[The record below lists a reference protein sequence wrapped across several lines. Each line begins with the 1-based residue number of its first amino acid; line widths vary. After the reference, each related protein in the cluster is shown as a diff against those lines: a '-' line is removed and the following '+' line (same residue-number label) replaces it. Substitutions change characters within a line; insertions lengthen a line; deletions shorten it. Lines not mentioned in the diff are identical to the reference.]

1 MMNVELTEDELNT
14 LLQGLYLLED
24 QTWFRGNDK
33 TKILIRKL
41 NEMIKTESK
50 SNIAICDI

>member
-1 MMNVELTEDELNT
+1 MNVELTEDELNT

-33 TKILIRKL
+33 TKVLIRKL
-41 NEMIKTESK
+41 NEMIKTEPK